1 MYLEIHTSL
10 YFGRTRGGMHAL
22 SERVTPYSFVKNV
35 RVICRSIRWTLG
47 ESVLEISVSQ
57 VSSKGQVTIPKEIRE
72 SLGIAEGD
80 RVVFETDGS
89 RVTLRKVS
97 DEKLSLILT
106 LRKPWNGKSLDYQR
120 ELRDEWR

>member
-1 MYLEIHTSL
+1 M
-10 YFGRTRGGMHAL
+10 
-22 SERVTPYSFVKNV
+22 
-35 RVICRSIRWTLG
+35 
-47 ESVLEISVSQ
+47 SQ

-72 SLGIAEGD
+72 SLGISEGD
-80 RVVFETDGS
+80 RIVFETDGS

-106 LRKPWNGKSLDYQR
+106 RRKSWKKKSLDYQR

>member
-1 MYLEIHTSL
+1 MPV
-10 YFGRTRGGMHAL
+10 GL
-22 SERVTPYSFVKNV
+22 S
-35 RVICRSIRWTLG
+35 G
-47 ESVLEISVSQ
+47 ESVLEVSVSQ

-72 SLGIAEGD
+72 ALGIAEGD

-97 DEKLSLILT
+97 GEKLSLILT
-106 LRKPWNGKSLDYQR
+106 RRKPWNVKSLDYQR